1 MLLSVPLA
9 THARSLNSC
18 FLMMGTAVP
27 SALAAPICAGRAPAR
42 GIQYSANDHV
52 IAAQELS
59 GGRLGALALLKRD
72 SPIDDGV
79 ADALGLLDQAP
90 FAAPEVR
97 GVNRAVIEK
106 AQLLLLVDDDVR
118 GEPLAQDAAIRKPGD
133 PRRQTTDLVVGL
145 LQAHDLAI
153 PRPSRKQIN
162 RPSAQGQVADMRAA
176 VRDARMDVGVIEDF
190 GDRPRVR

>member
-79 ADALGLLDQAP
+79 ADALGLLDQTP
-90 FAAPEVR
+90 LAAWEVG
-97 GVNRAVIEK
+97 GVDRAVIEK
-106 AQLLLLVDDDVR
+106 AQFLLVVDDDVR
-118 GEPLAQDAAIRKPGD
+118 GEALAQDAAIGEPGD
-133 PRRQTTDLVVGL
+133 PRRQPTDLVIGF

-153 PRPSRKQIN
+153 PRPSRKEIN
-162 RPSAQGQVADMRAA
+162 RPSAEGQIADVGAA
-176 VRDARMDVGVIEDF
+176 VRDAGMDVGMVEDF
-190 GDRPRVR
+190 GD